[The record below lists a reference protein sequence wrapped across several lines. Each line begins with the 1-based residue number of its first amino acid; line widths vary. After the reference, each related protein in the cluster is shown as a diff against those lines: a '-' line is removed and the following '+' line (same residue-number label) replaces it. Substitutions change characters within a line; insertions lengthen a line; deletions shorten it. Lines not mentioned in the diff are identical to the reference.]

1 MPQKYKKICI
11 CAKKKVILQPKMNKR
26 AALHRILSYI
36 KHVLTAWNTTGE
48 GIHSPYLFRIVRFI
62 LRDENTFYCFADI
75 ERRREQLLACPD
87 VLDVVDFGSQGT
99 PEGKLVQRRVCD
111 IAKNHLESPK
121 VGQTLFRLL
130 HFMGQEEHRPL
141 HILELGTS
149 LGITTAYLASVSSRN
164 TVLTFEG
171 SEAVLRL
178 AQGVWRAL
186 RLENIQWQQGNIDDT
201 LLNICDDQR
210 QTLLRND
217 KRLTTNDQ
225 RPIDLAF
232 VDANH
237 TYEATKR
244 YVEWLMPRMTEKG
257 ILVLDDIHYSKD
269 MERAWQELKADERV
283 TTTMDLYH
291 IGLLFFDPHYLKRHY
306 RIRI

>member
-1 MPQKYKKICI
+1 
-11 CAKKKVILQPKMNKR
+11 MNKR

-36 KHVLTAWNTTGE
+36 KHVLTAWNTNGE

-87 VLDVVDFGSQGT
+87 VLDVLDFGSQGT

-149 LGITTAYLASVSSRN
+149 LGITTAYLASVSSHN
-164 TVLTFEG
+164 KVLTFEG

-178 AQGVWRAL
+178 AQGVWRTL
-186 RLENIQWQQGNIDDT
+186 RLENIEWVSGNIDDT
-201 LLNICDDQR
+201 LYTIYSQ
-210 QTLLRND
+210 QP
-217 KRLTTNDQ
+217 KAKSQ
-225 RPIDLAF
+225 EPIDLAF

-257 ILVLDDIHYSKD
+257 VLVLDDIHYSKD